1 MLLSMLTQKR
11 VSLICQ
17 DAHTFDAVW
26 NQSFNNGLY
35 GNLPRQQVSV
45 RSSQPT
51 VYRVT
56 DYMDDENL
64 GELSDDDDLNPLF
77 TINKELLD
85 QQVYP
90 VSCVVWF

>member
-1 MLLSMLTQKR
+1 M
-11 VSLICQ
+11 SLICQ

-26 NQSFNNGLY
+26 SQSFNNGLY
-35 GNLPRQQVSV
+35 GNLPRQQVAAN
-45 RSSQPT
+45 SSQT
-51 VYRVT
+51 AAYRVT

-90 VSCVVWF
+90 VRFDEWLSI